1 MNNNEN
7 SVNNNDLPV
16 SDSEG
21 VASSDKDLV
30 ALTKQRIQQTHQ
42 LVGRVTRQLRV
53 QRARLSLLYLRD
65 QQRFERCLQQQEAI
79 KRQVE
84 RYGKCPLS

>member
-7 SVNNNDLPV
+7 SVNNNDLSV

-53 QRARLSLLYLRD
+53 QRTRLSLLYLRD
-65 QQRFERCLQQQEAI
+65 QQLFERCLQQQEVI

-84 RYGKCPLS
+84 RYGKRPLS